1 MQSKFGKQLDL
12 FLEGN
17 DQVKAKDVAGSV
29 PVSEGQLSRMRKGD
43 RQFTKQS
50 VKAIAMMAHAI
61 TVNYSA
67 ARANHGIIS
76 FMIRPGRTDD
86 VLQAFSQQEEEED
99 DRENIQKSFIRAATT
114 EPKQRSNEQRLL
126 IKQFLKEL
134 IEEIGSEITLFIRC
148 CKYLR
153 VDPQPFI
160 DTYNEKL
167 GG

>member
-17 DQVKAKDVAGSV
+17 DQVKAKDVAESV
-29 PVSEGQLSRMRKGD
+29 PVSEGQLSRMRKGN
-43 RQFTKQS
+43 RQFTNQS

-61 TVNYSA
+61 TVNYSV

-76 FMIRPGRTDD
+76 FMIRPGHTDD